1 MSTVTL
7 RMKKI
12 SKGHRF
18 SLFLDIYPP
27 IYDKAT
33 RKYKRKFYLELYLT
47 VDPKTVLEKKI
58 NKETLILAEHIR
70 AKRLLDLQNLRY
82 SYISEDRMKENFI
95 DFFQEEANKRA
106 GNYNWKMSLAY
117 FRTFIGDTLPFIDL
131 NETLCEEFADYLLSG
146 PGIGRA
152 KRSIKKNTASAYFH
166 RFKRVLKEA
175 FKKKLICTDLCA
187 IVENIS
193 PNIPHREF
201 LLLNELQDMANAH
214 CNSELIKRAGL
225 FSAMTGF
232 RYSDVEALKWSQ
244 IRGIPG
250 DYYILYNQQ
259 KTESAEYYPISDQ
272 TVTLLGQ
279 RKDLDENVFA
289 GLKYDHVT
297 KELPKWLKIAGI
309 NRRFTFHGF
318 RHTFATLQIAAG
330 TGIYTVSKLLGH
342 KNITTTEIYARIVDS
357 LKKEASGK
365 IKLDTYNIGLTMDTV
380 GNWDN
385 SGKNQNFASEIS
397 EINIVMS

>member
-1 MSTVTL
+1 MSTVKL

-12 SKGHRF
+12 SKGLRL

-27 IYDKAT
+27 IYDKST

-47 VDPKTVLEKKI
+47 VDPKTALEKKI
-58 NKETLILAEHIR
+58 NKETLLLAEHIR
-70 AKRLLDLQNLRY
+70 AKKLLDLQNLRY

-95 DFFQEEANKRA
+95 DFFQDEADKRA
-106 GNYNWKMSLAY
+106 GNFNWKMSLAY
-117 FRTFIGDTLPFIDL
+117 FRAFVGDTLPFIDL

-175 FKKKLICTDLCA
+175 FKKKLITTDLCI

-193 PNIPHREF
+193 QNVPHREF

-225 FSAMTGF
+225 FSALTGF

-244 IRGIPG
+244 IRGVPG
-250 DYYILYNQQ
+250 DFYILYNQQ

-272 TVTLLGQ
+272 TVSLLGQ
-279 RKDLDENVFA
+279 RKDPEENVFA

-297 KELPKWLKIAGI
+297 RELPKWLMSAGI

-365 IKLDTYNIGLTMDTV
+365 IKLDTHNIGLSMQTDQPK
-380 GNWDN
+380 DN
-385 SGKNQNFASEIS
+385 GGKNKNFTTEIS
-397 EINIVMS
+397 EINIVVR